1 MLIPDHLVYANT
13 HEWILVE
20 NDGTLTIG
28 ITDFG
33 QDQLGPLVYVSL
45 PSVGQQ
51 VKKEEECGIVESSK
65 TASDV
70 HAPVDGEVT
79 AVNTALEEAPD
90 AINDAPYDQWIFKL
104 RPAHPFDAAAFLTAS
119 QYKDMVGDHS

>member
-1 MLIPDHLVYANT
+1 MNIPDTLIYAET
-13 HEWILVE
+13 HEWIKPE
-20 NDGTLTIG
+20 SDGTLTVG

-33 QDQLGPLVYVSL
+33 QDQLGPLVYVSM
-45 PSVGQQ
+45 PTIGQQ

-79 AVNTALEEAPD
+79 AVNTALEMAPES
-90 AINDAPYDQWIFKL
+90 INDAPYDQWIFKIK
-104 RPAHPFDAAAFLTAS
+104 PSQPIHQQDFLTADA
-119 QYKDMVGDHS
+119 YKKMVGI